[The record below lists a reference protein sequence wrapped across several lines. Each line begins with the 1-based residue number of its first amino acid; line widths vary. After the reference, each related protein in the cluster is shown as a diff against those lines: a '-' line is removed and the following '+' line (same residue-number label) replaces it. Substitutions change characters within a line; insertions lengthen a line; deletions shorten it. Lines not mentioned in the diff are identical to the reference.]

1 MSRLDERK
9 KRDGKKRGVS
19 EERSDAAEQMVLDVL

>member
-1 MSRLDERK
+1 MSSLYERR
-9 KRDGKKRGVS
+9 KRDGKKRSVS